1 MEILS
6 CTKILKT
13 SNIEELRRGLVK
25 TLRGLSIAVSDN
37 RLSAELLIPSTLP
50 QANYVLLIFFLISII
65 IINHLT
71 SFSPTTYSSS
81 SSSSPSP
88 SPCFINL
95 FQTQTQI
102 SLYTSSFGLL
112 RGNLRSSQF
121 CLACCVCS
129 EEQGSLWCGAIR
141 ELGPPDY
148 QHNCARSH
156 RSTLHIFLPHVL
168 QKHIY
173 I

>member
-50 QANYVLLIFFLISII
+50 QANYVLLIFFILSII
-65 IINHLT
+65 VINHLT
-71 SFSPTTYSSS
+71 PSSPTTSS

-88 SPCFINL
+88 PPSSCLINL
-95 FQTQTQI
+95 FQTQNQI
-102 SLYTSSFGLL
+102 SLSKYYQLWTFTGEFTVILVLSCLL
-112 RGNLRSSQF
+112 CMFRRARVPLVWCYQGIGPSRL
-121 CLACCVCS
+121 LA
-129 EEQGSLWCGAIR
+129 
-141 ELGPPDY
+141 
-148 QHNCARSH
+148 
-156 RSTLHIFLPHVL
+156 
-168 QKHIY
+168 
-173 I
+173 